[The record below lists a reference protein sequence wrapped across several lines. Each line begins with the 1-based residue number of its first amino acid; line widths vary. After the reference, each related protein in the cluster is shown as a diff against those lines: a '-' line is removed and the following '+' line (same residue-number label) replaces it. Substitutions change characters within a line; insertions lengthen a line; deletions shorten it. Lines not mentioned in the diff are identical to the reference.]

1 MNSNDI
7 SISTTMFGHEH
18 DGGLNLIKALEMI
31 KASGFS
37 MAEIS
42 HKQTNIKARE
52 AQIRATGVKILAIHG
67 SLGGNAS
74 SLDETER
81 KATVE
86 AEFLRLEDTAP
97 FAPCPYVVHYLDR
110 FNNPEHG
117 RMFRKSIEELYVR
130 SSQLGFNMA
139 IETAPYK
146 PKINERYPDSKEIA
160 DFVRSF
166 TKPDLNMTIDIN
178 HSNLHESLVKVCEN
192 CHDIIV
198 HVHMSDNHGA
208 WEDHLPPGEGII
220 NFPETCTALRA
231 NGYTGPWNLELHP
244 EHGGVTLEW
253 LKQVKQKFDSIKA
266 ATKKKFNH

>member
-1 MNSNDI
+1 MNSSDI

-18 DGGLNLIKALEMI
+18 DGGLDLIECLEMI
-31 KASGFS
+31 KASGFT

-42 HKQTNIKARE
+42 HKQRNIKQRE
-52 AQIRATGVKILAIHG
+52 TQIRATEVKILAIHG
-67 SLGGNAS
+67 SLGGNAGN
-74 SLDETER
+74 LDETER
-81 KATVE
+81 KAAVE

-146 PKINERYPDSKEIA
+146 PQINERYPDSKEIA

-166 TKPDLNMTIDIN
+166 AKPDLNMTIDIN

-192 CHDIIV
+192 CCGIIA

-208 WEDHLPPGEGII
+208 WEDHLPPGEGTI
-220 NFPETCTALRA
+220 NFPEVFVALRT

-253 LKQVKQKFDSIKA
+253 LKQVKQKFDAI
-266 ATKKKFNH
+266 